1 VERRFAW
8 RWVTTPDTPEAGA
21 AQTLLTEW
29 RVEAGA
35 DGGSVVHLHETGF
48 DGRHDWDVNR
58 IGWSDDL
65 FPRIRALV
73 DVVD

>member
-21 AQTLLTEW
+21 AQTL
-29 RVEAGA
+29 
-35 DGGSVVHLHETGF
+35 VHLHETGF
-48 DGRHDWDVNR
+48 DGRHDWDLNR